1 MKYYIITGTSS
12 GIGEALVKELLA
24 KEEENH
30 IISIARRETATLC
43 EIAKTYN
50 KNFSFYK
57 LDLRDTQSIEGTIQS
72 IFNHDVDDN
81 NEGIYLIN
89 NAGVLSP
96 IGPTEKNPDNEI
108 IDNMTINLIS
118 PMILTSHFIKHTN
131 HLEADK
137 RILNISSGSA
147 KYLLPSQSAYSTS
160 KAGLD
165 SFTKSIALEQKG
177 KKFPVRIVSVYPGVI
192 STKLQG
198 EIRAANKE
206 DFPLVHLFH
215 EVYENG
221 QLQTSED
228 TAEKLLKLLLSD
240 TFGQQ
245 TVVEELTS
253 TLTS

>member
-12 GIGEALVKELLA
+12 GIGESLVKELLA
-24 KEEENH
+24 KEEQNH
-30 IISIARRETATLC
+30 IISIARRENTALS

-50 KNFSFYK
+50 KNFSSYK
-57 LDLRDTQSIEGTIQS
+57 LDLRETKSIEGTIQA
-72 IFNHDVDDN
+72 IFNNDVDDN
-81 NEGIYLIN
+81 IESIYLIN

-96 IGPTEKNPDNEI
+96 IGPIERNPDNEI
-108 IDNMTINLIS
+108 IDNIAINLIS
-118 PMILTSHFIKHTN
+118 PMVLTSHFIKHTN
-131 HLEADK
+131 YLEIDK

-165 SFTKSIALEQKG
+165 SFTKSIVLEQKE
-177 KKFPVRIVSVYPGVI
+177 KEYPVRIVSVYPGVI
-192 STKLQG
+192 STKLQE

-206 DFPLVHLFH
+206 DFPLVHLFQ
-215 EVYENG
+215 EAYENG

-228 TAEKLLKLLLSD
+228 TAKNLLELLLGD

-253 TLTS
+253 TRTS